1 MGTSDP
7 LFLLIPLNKSAL
19 SSCLSQPNLDMLS
32 VSLTVLSFYHNFL
45 EESPCWV
52 NLIGPI
58 LDQCSYT
65 ACENQ
70 TDLKIDATVYKW
82 SPKSHPST
90 GPSHPSRYP
99 YLTLSIESV
108 LCFQHFDM
116 FLVPPIFPSLL
127 FSTDNLV
134 CNFKEKMCAI
144 IKRSCQQCAIF
155 RLWWYFLLS
164 VVNVAT
170 MVWNNL
176 FLLQSLLTAQFSQFR
191 YLSLKRKQPYIQTFL
206 LPQNSSTLI

>member
-1 MGTSDP
+1 MQLYINDLQNYIPQQGP
-7 LFLLIPLNKSAL
+7 AILLDILTWLPPLN
-19 SSCLSQPNLDMLS
+19 
-32 VSLTVLSFYHNFL
+32 
-45 EESPCWV
+45 
-52 NLIGPI
+52 
-58 LDQCSYT
+58 
-65 ACENQ
+65 
-70 TDLKIDATVYKW
+70 
-82 SPKSHPST
+82 
-90 GPSHPSRYP
+90 
-99 YLTLSIESV
+99 SV

-191 YLSLKRKQPYIQTFL
+191 YLSLKRKQPYIQTFPSPSELFHFNLVSASWSNL
-206 LPQNSSTLI
+206 LSCAFECLYFSPLLKLKPK